1 MRGERR
7 IRARPLRDAQRARP
21 AAYCRRCGGELYRYD
36 PALRED
42 GCVRSAPENQNGWRT
57 RERAMTLFE
66 LSIEYRAQA
75 EVLRTRIREL
85 RTRLPELEPDQRST
99 MEARLRMLTAMW
111 REARDLAVFCERY
124 YDRGYRRNGRYTI

>member
-1 MRGERR
+1 
-7 IRARPLRDAQRARP
+7 
-21 AAYCRRCGGELYRYD
+21 
-36 PALRED
+36 
-42 GCVRSAPENQNGWRT
+42 
-57 RERAMTLFE
+57 MTLFG

-99 MEARLRMLTAMW
+99 METRLRMLTAMW